1 MTAKK
6 ALTDEELLAQFD
18 DIPAQDA
25 TPNSSESSN
34 SKSSDSQHVTSGPED
49 PLADLEILTKRAHTP
64 KTSTLPV
71 RPPKSDA
78 VTPSST
84 TSARTSEEKSSQSLP
99 NTTVPGTAVDT
110 TSPESKEE
118 KAALRSDDD
127 EKRLAE
133 ANKSNQ
139 QQQKDQAGGG
149 WWGGII
155 ATASAAV
162 KQAETA
168 VKEIQKTEEAQR
180 WTEQVKGNV
189 GALRD
194 LGMCSFYS
202 LFFATTYRN

>member
-1 MTAKK
+1 MAGKK

-34 SKSSDSQHVTSGPED
+34 SKPPDQQHATTTGPED

-64 KTSTLPV
+64 KVGSLPTRPAKPDAATPPSTS
-71 RPPKSDA
+71 
-78 VTPSST
+78 
-84 TSARTSEEKSSQSLP
+84 SARTSEEKSQSLQNVTAAGTNVDA
-99 NTTVPGTAVDT
+99 NTPGSTREKT
-110 TSPESKEE
+110 TLAGKGTGTESTEAKVSDQQNKEQ
-118 KAALRSDDD
+118 S
-127 EKRLAE
+127 
-133 ANKSNQ
+133 
-139 QQQKDQAGGG
+139 GGG

-194 LGMCSFYS
+194 FGMCSLNS
-202 LFFATTYRN
+202 